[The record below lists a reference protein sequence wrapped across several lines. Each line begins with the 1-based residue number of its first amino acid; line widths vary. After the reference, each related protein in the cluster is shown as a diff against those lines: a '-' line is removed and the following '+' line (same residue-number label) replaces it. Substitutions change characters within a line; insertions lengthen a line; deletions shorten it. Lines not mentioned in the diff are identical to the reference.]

1 MTEMMIEVGFVDGSD
16 TFKGYINPDTIA
28 CMYRAKKYT
37 VVRLIDG
44 MGYKIYEKPETILNM
59 IKSATD
65 TPVAKKET
73 KKKQNVAKK

>member
-1 MTEMMIEVGFVDGSD
+1 MEMMIEVGFVDGSD

-59 IKSATD
+59 IKAVTD
-65 TPVAKKET
+65 TSVAEKET
-73 KKKQNVAKK
+73 KGKRTASKK